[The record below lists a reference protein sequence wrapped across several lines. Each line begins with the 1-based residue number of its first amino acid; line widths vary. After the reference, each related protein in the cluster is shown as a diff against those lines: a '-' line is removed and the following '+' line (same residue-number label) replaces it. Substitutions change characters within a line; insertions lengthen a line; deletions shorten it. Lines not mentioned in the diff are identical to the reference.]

1 MNVANITAT
10 INADPSG
17 FTSAMR
23 AAEATAKSVAASINA
38 ATGQISNSL
47 QSVNN
52 TAAAVAASVTARM
65 GSVTQSLMAASL
77 QSNQLGTQLA
87 TAANATRVSIATSA
101 ASAQSSIASATTAIS
116 TSVSNSV
123 STVLTQIGQVRSV
136 LQSINQEIQQFGI
149 ALRTFGIGMTIA
161 ISAPL
166 AALGKIGFE
175 FAAVKEQ
182 ALTSFTV
189 MMKSADLAREHLD
202 QLRKF
207 ADVTPFTF
215 EDVIKGS
222 RILQGYGLE
231 AQKVIP
237 VLTALGDAASSTG
250 QSHAAMERGVKA
262 VGQMLAKGKVQ
273 AEEMNRQLSNAGV
286 SISHLA
292 LGLGKSVQ
300 ETRDMMKAGQISA
313 QEGIDAL
320 VRGIAKSNIGGMME
334 KQSRTFLGALSTISD
349 VARSTLGDIME
360 PLFNVVR
367 DAVLATIPALME
379 FSKWWKT
386 IPESVKLVAL
396 GIGLVVTVL
405 GPLITIIGGVVAIV
419 GAIGAPILASVT
431 AIVAGVTAAVGTI
444 TALWTTNFL
453 GIRDTTL
460 AVWEEVS
467 SFTSE
472 IFGDLIRWYQSNLPL
487 IRVATETVFGA
498 IKAIVS
504 NVMRALSP
512 IVEVAWSIIT
522 FTIRNYLNSILT
534 AITIILKIINGD
546 WRGAWQT
553 LVSVAGAQIEAIA
566 QVILSK
572 LPRIFTTAYRLGADL
587 VKGFTAGVESL
598 LPAGS
603 NFTGGASAEVTG
615 TLIRTPKE
623 VPLPG
628 GGGGKKGGGGGKPED
643 AAAALLA
650 RLRDETAKLGLKTK
664 EQEIAI
670 ELLGKQYKKYNET
683 VRETIL
689 NAAREYDARKLIV
702 DFQDRVTSSIDR
714 QREALRGEL
723 SELDKVHDLLRDP
736 SARQVIDG
744 TTRSI
749 LLVNAAL
756 LDSQK
761 LLEKMPK
768 IEKVSLSPFG
778 EDFTADNPVMDALER
793 QIKATHA
800 YEDAIDALNKKLEI
814 KRQLSNLEQTQIQI
828 TTGKLKEL
836 TDAQKGA
843 LLDVAR
849 GVDEQLKAREKLA
862 KLKELAGNFTDIFKG
877 AFDSLFTDGFEG
889 FKSRLLSGFADLLSQ
904 LASQLATSLFMSL
917 FKKLFGGL
925 LGGLF
930 GGGGGGGFG
939 DILSNVF
946 EFRAEGGPVNFGR
959 SYIVGEKGP
968 EIFTPKIDGMILSN
982 AAVRSGGF
990 NAAAAGGNGGTTVYL
1005 TQNLNIRAENGY
1017 VRPQSAKQAAAEAGA
1032 GITRALERKRR

>member
-38 ATGQISNSL
+38 ATGQISSSL

-52 TAAAVAASVTARM
+52 TAAVVAASVTAKM
-65 GSVTQSLMAASL
+65 GSVTQSLMAANF

-116 TSVSNSV
+116 TSVSSSV

-202 QLRKF
+202 QLRRF

-292 LGLGKSVQ
+292 LGLGKTVQ

-405 GPLITIIGGVVAIV
+405 GPLITVIGGVVAIV

-553 LVSVAGAQIEAIA
+553 LVSIAGAQIDAIA

-587 VKGFTAGVESL
+587 VRGFAAGVESL

-615 TLIRTPKE
+615 TLVRTPKE
-623 VPLPG
+623 VPLPS

-664 EQEIAI
+664 EQEIAV

-702 DFQDRVTSSIDR
+702 DFQDKVTSSIDR

-723 SELDKVHDLLRDP
+723 SELDKVFDLLRDP
-736 SARQVIDG
+736 SAAQVIDQA
-744 TTRSI
+744 TRNT
-749 LLVNAAL
+749 LLLNASL
-756 LDSQK
+756 LDSKK
-761 LLEKMPK
+761 LLESAPK
-768 IEKVSLSPFG
+768 IKNT
-778 EDFTADNPVMDALER
+778 DFSVPGLDFEENPKLEALR
-793 QIKATHA
+793 AQIKATGDYKA
-800 YEDAIDALNKKLEI
+800 AVDALNKKLEI
-814 KRQLSNLEQTQIQI
+814 KRVLSNLEQTQIDI

-836 TDAQKGA
+836 TQSQKDN
-843 LLDVAR
+843 LLTISKGID
-849 GVDEQLKAREKLA
+849 DQLKAREKLA

-917 FKKLFGGL
+917 LKKLFGGL

-939 DILSNVF
+939 DFLSNAF

>member
-1 MNVANITAT
+1 
-10 INADPSG
+10 
-17 FTSAMR
+17 
-23 AAEATAKSVAASINA
+23 
-38 ATGQISNSL
+38 
-47 QSVNN
+47 
-52 TAAAVAASVTARM
+52 
-65 GSVTQSLMAASL
+65 
-77 QSNQLGTQLA
+77 
-87 TAANATRVSIATSA
+87 
-101 ASAQSSIASATTAIS
+101 
-116 TSVSNSV
+116 
-123 STVLTQIGQVRSV
+123 
-136 LQSINQEIQQFGI
+136 
-149 ALRTFGIGMTIA
+149 
-161 ISAPL
+161 
-166 AALGKIGFE
+166 
-175 FAAVKEQ
+175 
-182 ALTSFTV
+182 
-189 MMKSADLAREHLD
+189 
-202 QLRKF
+202 
-207 ADVTPFTF
+207 
-215 EDVIKGS
+215 
-222 RILQGYGLE
+222 
-231 AQKVIP
+231 
-237 VLTALGDAASSTG
+237 
-250 QSHAAMERGVKA
+250 
-262 VGQMLAKGKVQ
+262 
-273 AEEMNRQLSNAGV
+273 
-286 SISHLA
+286 
-292 LGLGKSVQ
+292 
-300 ETRDMMKAGQISA
+300 
-313 QEGIDAL
+313 
-320 VRGIAKSNIGGMME
+320 
-334 KQSRTFLGALSTISD
+334 
-349 VARSTLGDIME
+349 
-360 PLFNVVR
+360 VR

-405 GPLITIIGGVVAIV
+405 GPLITVIGGVVAIV

-553 LVSVAGAQIEAIA
+553 LVSIAGAQIDAIA

-587 VKGFTAGVESL
+587 VRGFAAGVESL

-615 TLIRTPKE
+615 TLVRTPKE
-623 VPLPG
+623 VPLPS

-650 RLRDETAKLGLKTK
+650 RLRDETTKLGLKTK
-664 EQEIAI
+664 EQEIAV

-702 DFQDRVTSSIDR
+702 DFQEKVTSSIDR

-723 SELDKVHDLLRDP
+723 SELDKVFDLLRDP
-736 SARQVIDG
+736 SASQVIDQ
-744 TTRSI
+744 TTKNI
-749 LLVNAAL
+749 LLMNAAI
-756 LDSQK
+756 LDGTK

-768 IEKVSLSPFG
+768 AKDLMPLSPFG
-778 EDFTADNPVMDALER
+778 EDFTADNPAMDALER
-793 QIKATHA
+793 QIKAIHA
-800 YEDAIDALNKKLEI
+800 YEDAIDALNKKLKI
-814 KRQLSNLEQTQIQI
+814 KRQLSNLEQAQIQI

-836 TDAQKGA
+836 TDAQKET

-862 KLKELAGNFTDIFKG
+862 KLKELAGQFSDIFKG
-877 AFDSLFTDGFEG
+877 AFESLFTEGFEG
-889 FKSRLLSGFADLLSQ
+889 FKNKLLSGFSNLLSQ

-917 FKKLFGGL
+917 LKKLFGGL

-939 DILSNVF
+939 DILSNAF

-982 AAVRSGGF
+982 AAIRSGGF